1 MATNARAMSLRLEKT
16 EHEALLL
23 RSQAEHT
30 SMQLIARKAIREYL
44 DRHPLD
50 ESAFLAHGRAI
61 MERYGAVMQRLA
73 D

>member
-1 MATNARAMSLRLEKT
+1 MATSARAMTLRLEEA

-50 ESAFLAHGRAI
+50 EAALQAHGRAI
-61 MERYGAVMQRLA
+61 MKRYGAVMQRLA

>member
-1 MATNARAMSLRLEKT
+1 MATGARAMTLRLDAA

-23 RSQAEHT
+23 HSEAEHI
-30 SMQLIARKAIREYL
+30 SMQHIARKAIREYI

-50 ESAFLAHGRAI
+50 ERALAAHGRAI
-61 MERYGAVMQRLA
+61 MKRYGAVMRRLA

>member
-1 MATNARAMSLRLEKT
+1 MASKVRTMTLRLEEA

-44 DRHPLD
+44 DRHQLD
-50 ESAFLAHGRAI
+50 ETTLQAHGRAI
-61 MERYGAVMQRLA
+61 MKRYGAVMHRLA

>member
-1 MATNARAMSLRLEKT
+1 MTLRLEEA

-44 DRHPLD
+44 ERHPLD
-50 ESAFLAHGRAI
+50 EGALQAHGRAI